1 MGWSFR
7 KSFRVLPGIRINL
20 SKSGP
25 RLSIGI
31 PGARASVDMR
41 GKTRIYGEAGPLRY
55 QKSVTIGSTPAPRTG
70 AAANILAIF
79 KKLMKKGRI

>member
-25 RLSIGI
+25 RLSIGV

-55 QKSVTIGSTPAPRTG
+55 QKSATIGSDPASGTG
-70 AAANILAIF
+70 ATANVISIF
-79 KKLMKKGRI
+79 KKLMKRGRT